1 MTPRAYQRDQNAR
14 VYAAFSAG
22 HRRVISQ
29 MPTGAGKT
37 ATSVDLI
44 RHELSQGHRIIFAA
58 HRDSLVTD
66 TARRL
71 GLDCGII
78 AAGHRATPAPV
89 QVCSLGT
96 LHARGLTPP
105 ADLVILDEAHIS
117 MASTHRSWLQRYPEA
132 RILGLTATPERGDG
146 QPLGDEWDALVQGP
160 SIRALTDA
168 GYLVR
173 SHMVVPRGQGR
184 GDAAA
189 EIRRLGVPG
198 SHRVLVFSESID
210 EAKALS
216 CRLRTAGYR
225 VAEVYGSTSHAR
237 RELTRE
243 QLRAGELDVLVGV
256 GVFVEGWDE
265 PSVDVVV
272 LDAAFGHVGKYLQA
286 IGRGVRPHPG
296 KSLCTVLDVRGAV
309 WLHGPPDLDRE
320 WTLTGEFASRPR
332 APGLQLGRCDECWA
346 VFERAAECPRCG
358 AKRVTKVKMKA
369 RPVTRAE
376 RMQAY
381 DAMDPAEVRHIM
393 YSKAYTKIRRMGLG
407 KGWSPQRAETFA
419 VAKAQAV
426 VAAWDKRQ
434 AERQR

>member
-1 MTPRAYQRDQNAR
+1 MTPRAYQRSQNAR
-14 VYAAFSAG
+14 VYEAFAVG
-22 HRRVISQ
+22 NRRVISQ

-44 RHELSQGHRIIFAA
+44 RHELAQGHRVVFGA

-160 SIRALTDA
+160 SIRELTDA

-189 EIRRLGVPG
+189 EIRRLPRG
-198 SHRVLVFSESID
+198 HRVLVFSESID

-216 CRLRTAGYR
+216 YRLRAERYR
-225 VAEVYGSTSHAR
+225 VAEVYGGTSHAR

-272 LDAAFGHVGKYLQA
+272 LDAAFGTVSRYLQA
-286 IGRGVRPHPG
+286 IGRGLRPHAG
-296 KSLCTVLDVRGAV
+296 KTRCDVLDIRGAV
-309 WLHGPPDLDRE
+309 WLHGLPDEDRE
-320 WTLTGEFASRPR
+320 WRLSGDSASVRR
-332 APGLQLGRCDECWA
+332 APGLALSRCDECWA
-346 VFERAAECPRCG
+346 VFPRAASCPRCG
-358 AKRVTKVKMKA
+358 AGRVVEMPRRA
-369 RPVTRAE
+369 PTRAE
-376 RMQAY
+376 KLEAY
-381 DAMDPAEVRHIM
+381 ESVPL
-393 YSKAYTKIRRMGLG
+393 KARWENYFRGMLKIGIQRRRM
-407 KGWSPQRAETFA
+407 SPQRAETWA
-419 VAKAQAV
+419 VAETT
-426 VAAWDKRQ
+426 R
-434 AERQR
+434 RLGQRP